1 MKIFS
6 QLKTLITFI
15 VLLSLSF
22 CTKAKYIDLL
32 ELKIFKKV
40 VSSAD
45 YLAKVKITNVE
56 IFREEDESE
65 KHVYSAEVL
74 ATYKGKTHKKL
85 SYEMVVEQGE
95 DIVFNSASIY
105 VALCLD
111 EKGTYYWPGT
121 GSEFKPSLVIDTWL
135 TENKSNVEKIST
147 DVDWCE

>member
-1 MKIFS
+1 MIKKILVIPFVLFAS
-6 QLKTLITFI
+6 THI
-15 VLLSLSF
+15 VY
-22 CTKAKYIDLL
+22 AKSAELL
-32 ELKIFKKV
+32 ELEGFKEAIKNV
-40 VSSAD
+40 H

-56 IFREEDESE
+56 IFQDEDESE

-74 ATYKGKTHKKL
+74 ATYKGKSHKKL
-85 SYEMVVEQGE
+85 SYEMFVEKGE

-135 TENKSNVEKIST
+135 TENKSNVEKVST
-147 DVDWCE
+147 NVGWCE

>member
-1 MKIFS
+1 MIKKILVIPFVLFAS
-6 QLKTLITFI
+6 THI
-15 VLLSLSF
+15 VY
-22 CTKAKYIDLL
+22 AKSAELL
-32 ELKIFKKV
+32 ELEGFKEAIKNV
-40 VSSAD
+40 H

-56 IFREEDESE
+56 IFYDEDESE

-74 ATYKGKTHKKL
+74 ATYKGKSHKKL
-85 SYEMVVEQGE
+85 SYEMFVEKGE

-135 TENKSNVEKIST
+135 TENKSNVEKVNT
-147 DVDWCE
+147 NVGWCE

>member
-1 MKIFS
+1 MK
-6 QLKTLITFI
+6 KPYLIVF
-15 VLLSLSF
+15 VLF
-22 CTKAKYIDLL
+22 CFTNSVIAQNMINL
-32 ELKIFKKV
+32 ELNSVKQAATNIH
-40 VSSAD
+40 
-45 YLAKVKITNVE
+45 YLAKVKVIKAE
-56 IFREEDESE
+56 AFHEGDGSE

-95 DIVFNSASIY
+95 DVVFNSAPVY

-111 EKGTYYWPGT
+111 EKGAYYWPGT

-147 DVDWCE
+147 DADWCE

>member
-1 MKIFS
+1 MMK
-6 QLKTLITFI
+6 K
-15 VLLSLSF
+15 VLVILFVLFAS
-22 CTKAKYIDLL
+22 THVVYAKSAELL
-32 ELKIFKKV
+32 ELKGFKEVIKNV
-40 VSSAD
+40 H

-56 IFREEDESE
+56 ILREEDESE
-65 KHVYSAEVL
+65 KHVYFAEVL

-95 DIVFNSASIY
+95 DVVFNSAPVY

-147 DVDWCE
+147 DADWCE

>member
-1 MKIFS
+1 MIKKILVILFVLFAS
-6 QLKTLITFI
+6 THI
-15 VLLSLSF
+15 VY
-22 CTKAKYIDLL
+22 AKSAELL
-32 ELKIFKKV
+32 ELKGFKEAIKNV
-40 VSSAD
+40 H

-56 IFREEDESE
+56 IFQDEDEDESE

-74 ATYKGKTHKKL
+74 ATYKGKSHKKL
-85 SYEMVVEQGE
+85 SYEMFVEKGE

-135 TENKSNVEKIST
+135 TENKSNVEKVST
-147 DVDWCE
+147 NVGWCE